1 MRRGLRRQY
10 RLVRVEV
17 HGRHLNVITGTRNK
31 TAPRTGAHARTGA
44 RGSGGRALETLRRLA
59 FALADGS
66 LSVSR
71 GRRGRDSARCS
82 GMRRGGRGRG

>member
-31 TAPRTGAHARTGA
+31 TAPRTGRTGA

-59 FALADGS
+59 FALAGGS